1 MVDMKE
7 KGKRL
12 EKLLEESGL
21 TQVALAEMADTSDKY
36 ISQVV
41 TGRKQLGMKTARK
54 IAKVLNVRYEYL
66 LGEDAAKT
74 EADFDMELLCDSLP
88 VRIIGDALKKTGFD
102 FMSFEHSERPI
113 YDSKRIVDVPDR
125 YYIQW
130 NPPFLSSDNE
140 CGEYV
145 CSAEEFHLFADSL
158 CTLLHTQ
165 AELFLEH
172 RCHPITEEERLEK
185 EKLNMSRPNQK
196 KKAPP
201 E

>member
-66 LGEDAAKT
+66 LGEDNAKN
-74 EADFDMELLCDSLP
+74 EADIDMDLLCDTLS
-88 VRIIGDALKKTGFD
+88 VRSIGDALKKIGFD
-102 FMSFEHSERPI
+102 YMPFEHSKRPI
-113 YDSKRIVDVPDR
+113 YDGKIIADTPNR
-125 YYIQW
+125 YYILW
-130 NPPFLSSDNE
+130 NPPIFSSDNE

-145 CSAEEFHLFADSL
+145 CSAEEFHLFTDSL
-158 CTLLHTQ
+158 VTLLHTQ
-165 AELFLEH
+165 AELFLEQ
-172 RCHPITEEERLEK
+172 RCHPITEAERFEK
-185 EKLNMSRPNQK
+185 GKLNISRLNQK
-196 KKAPP
+196 TPP